1 MEYIFLGDEIGLSTR
16 VEKCFE
22 KTRTRRM
29 WDCVVVVKPQT
40 LRKGKML
47 LEVSL
52 PLPNVVSMWGLVYK
66 MILLTTPCLL
76 VSNVSSPNDY
86 IVVTEGFNKS
96 RVCESRSSK
105 TKE

>member
-1 MEYIFLGDEIGLSTR
+1 MAVVDVQCDQRVFGRMLGPLMEYIFLGDEIGLSTR

-52 PLPNVVSMWGLVYK
+52 PLLNVVRIWGFGILDDTTYHSMPLGL
-66 MILLTTPCLL
+66 
-76 VSNVSSPNDY
+76 
-86 IVVTEGFNKS
+86 
-96 RVCESRSSK
+96 
-105 TKE
+105 